1 MKYLNDEKNR
11 LNASLREC
19 VCPVFVYVKAIVVLG
34 GVAACIIH
42 SSLQIKTSHW
52 TIHKPILLQCLHFLV
67 IFFFLAYRK
76 RSVSVSSR
84 SSSDD
89 SLDLPKRRKKSGRRK
104 LDEVER
110 LAEMERQRRQ
120 KEVEQKVFWLA
131 CNFPNEINYLRRF
144 GWINQKT
151 ISILYT

>member
-1 MKYLNDEKNR
+1 MNDKKNR
-11 LNASLREC
+11 LNASLHEC
-19 VCPVFVYVKAIVVLG
+19 VCPVFVYVKTIVVLG
-34 GVAACIIH
+34 GVAACKIH
-42 SSLQIKTSHW
+42 SSLQIKK
-52 TIHKPILLQCLHFLV
+52 KPLNDLLQCLHFFGY
-67 IFFFLAYRK
+67 FFFLRK

-120 KEVEQKVFWLA
+120 KEVEQKVFCLDF
-131 CNFPNEINYLRRF
+131 NFSF
-144 GWINQKT
+144 GKST
-151 ISILYT
+151 IERICLTKICSPFDNFHRQ